1 MYQESSQRPL
11 PVIPR
16 SHSPPSQLMSGSH
29 RGLPPP
35 SAMGLGQPLPPGV
48 GSHLPPPP
56 GSSIGQGTPAPPPPP
71 PQALQQ
77 QGLGQHLGQ
86 LPPPPGWQGS
96 EESMRAWLQA
106 KAEEEKRK
114 QEEERTN
121 QERLRLEQRRTEY
134 DILRAS
140 LQGGIPPPMVPV
152 VFAGMGGGNL
162 PPSALEW
169 AQQFTYSQAQHGPPQ
184 QLLPGPTS
192 PEHRRD
198 SQAQAYGHY
207 PGSGGVPST
216 PGSAQGV
223 HGGFVGSYPS
233 SPPAR
238 TRGYTMPSSGS
249 RPLGGSGL
257 SSLNTSVLPSSGGA
271 AAAQSHPGI
280 ASAQQHEPQQSP
292 SIYFHMWQ
300 PPTSQGSQSGSNQ
313 PATPSVGESPRKRK
327 ATGPQQAAP
336 PPSTQQRYRSPPF
349 AHSAGSAL
357 SNPPPGRRRGHS
369 RQTSE
374 ASTYRGRGR
383 AETIGSTRGMSPLAP
398 SGPSSAR
405 GTGRGS
411 AEPSAYSQQQATQ
424 ARSTAHSVSSLLSSD
439 DPSAQTAQYPPAPA
453 ANTRGQQGR
462 GDSRQNS
469 PHSGD
474 ERSRVG
480 GAGSA
485 GPRERDNE

>member
-1 MYQESSQRPL
+1 MRP
-11 PVIPR
+11 
-16 SHSPPSQLMSGSH
+16 
-29 RGLPPP
+29 
-35 SAMGLGQPLPPGV
+35 
-48 GSHLPPPP
+48 
-56 GSSIGQGTPAPPPPP
+56 
-71 PQALQQ
+71 
-77 QGLGQHLGQ
+77 
-86 LPPPPGWQGS
+86 
-96 EESMRAWLQA
+96 
-106 KAEEEKRK
+106 
-114 QEEERTN
+114 
-121 QERLRLEQRRTEY
+121 
-134 DILRAS
+134 
-140 LQGGIPPPMVPV
+140 
-152 VFAGMGGGNL
+152 
-162 PPSALEW
+162 
-169 AQQFTYSQAQHGPPQ
+169 
-184 QLLPGPTS
+184 
-192 PEHRRD
+192 
-198 SQAQAYGHY
+198 
-207 PGSGGVPST
+207 
-216 PGSAQGV
+216 
-223 HGGFVGSYPS
+223 
-233 SPPAR
+233 
-238 TRGYTMPSSGS
+238 
-249 RPLGGSGL
+249 
-257 SSLNTSVLPSSGGA
+257 
-271 AAAQSHPGI
+271 
-280 ASAQQHEPQQSP
+280 
-292 SIYFHMWQ
+292 
-300 PPTSQGSQSGSNQ
+300 
-313 PATPSVGESPRKRK
+313 VGESPRKRK

>member
-1 MYQESSQRPL
+1 MKARMLTIKQPVHYGYKSIHDLPTPPGTSRPSPPLMYQESSQRHL
-11 PVIPR
+11 PVLPR
-16 SHSPPSQLMSGSH
+16 NNSPPSQLMSGSH

-56 GSSIGQGTPAPPPPP
+56 GSSIGQGAPPPAPPAS
-71 PQALQQ
+71 QGLQQ

-96 EESMRAWLQA
+96 EDSMRAWLQA

-184 QLLPGPTS
+184 QLLPGPAS

-198 SQAQAYGHY
+198 SQSQAYGHF
-207 PGSGGVPST
+207 PGTGGVPST
-216 PGSAQGV
+216 PGSSQGV
-223 HGGFVGSYPS
+223 HGGFVGGYPN
-233 SPPAR
+233 SPPLR
-238 TRGYTMPSSGS
+238 TRGYTMPSSSS
-249 RPLGGSGL
+249 RPLGGGPGL

-271 AAAQSHPGI
+271 PAAQSHPGI
-280 ASAQQHEPQQSP
+280 ASAQQHESQQSP

-300 PPTSQGSQSGSNQ
+300 PPTSQGGQSGSNQ
-313 PATPSVGESPRKRK
+313 PATPSGASK
-327 ATGPQQAAP
+327 
-336 PPSTQQRYRSPPF
+336 SNNRS
-349 AHSAGSAL
+349 S
-357 SNPPPGRRRGHS
+357 
-369 RQTSE
+369 
-374 ASTYRGRGR
+374 
-383 AETIGSTRGMSPLAP
+383 
-398 SGPSSAR
+398 
-405 GTGRGS
+405 
-411 AEPSAYSQQQATQ
+411 
-424 ARSTAHSVSSLLSSD
+424 
-439 DPSAQTAQYPPAPA
+439 
-453 ANTRGQQGR
+453 
-462 GDSRQNS
+462 
-469 PHSGD
+469 
-474 ERSRVG
+474 
-480 GAGSA
+480 
-485 GPRERDNE
+485 

>member
-1 MYQESSQRPL
+1 
-11 PVIPR
+11 
-16 SHSPPSQLMSGSH
+16 
-29 RGLPPP
+29 
-35 SAMGLGQPLPPGV
+35 MGLGQPLPPGV

-223 HGGFVGSYPS
+223 HGGFHRVGTFE
-233 SPPAR
+233 PAAR
-238 TRGYTMPSSGS
+238 
-249 RPLGGSGL
+249 
-257 SSLNTSVLPSSGGA
+257 
-271 AAAQSHPGI
+271 
-280 ASAQQHEPQQSP
+280 
-292 SIYFHMWQ
+292 
-300 PPTSQGSQSGSNQ
+300 TSQG
-313 PATPSVGESPRKRK
+313 
-327 ATGPQQAAP
+327 
-336 PPSTQQRYRSPPF
+336 
-349 AHSAGSAL
+349 
-357 SNPPPGRRRGHS
+357 
-369 RQTSE
+369 
-374 ASTYRGRGR
+374 
-383 AETIGSTRGMSPLAP
+383 PLAP
-398 SGPSSAR
+398 
-405 GTGRGS
+405 
-411 AEPSAYSQQQATQ
+411 
-424 ARSTAHSVSSLLSSD
+424 
-439 DPSAQTAQYPPAPA
+439 
-453 ANTRGQQGR
+453 
-462 GDSRQNS
+462 
-469 PHSGD
+469 D
-474 ERSRVG
+474 ERSIYLQRTRSG
-480 GAGSA
+480 
-485 GPRERDNE
+485 RDNWINSRNVTVGPFRPELSKGNRSWIGRAVRIFSAASDASTQYSAFGFIFTFFRRPFGANGPIPPCPSGKH